1 MLSAY
6 VRSVKNIVAS
16 ELLWKNMWN
25 VLWYVINM
33 AKKKTRI
40 IQVPMPEDLV
50 AKLDAI
56 SYEIDESRS
65 FVIREAAARYVTAR
79 EEAELDRQYAAAYA
93 KDPEDAEEMKAMEA
107 ASAES
112 LKDDPW

>member
-1 MLSAY
+1 MP
-6 VRSVKNIVAS
+6 
-16 ELLWKNMWN
+16 
-25 VLWYVINM
+25 
-33 AKKKTRI
+33 KKKTRI

-56 SYEIDESRS
+56 SYEVDESRS
-65 FVIREAAARYVTAR
+65 HVIREALAKYITAR
-79 EEAELDRQYAAAYA
+79 EEDELDRQYEEGYR
-93 KDPEDAEEMKAMEA
+93 KFPEDVEELSAMEA